1 LPVYKEV
8 TNWLAKR
15 LNTEPLSVPGPHGF
29 YFYRPQVLADV
40 LRLVLKGSMRPANA
54 RHRRAAA

>member
-1 LPVYKEV
+1 M

-29 YFYRPQVLADV
+29 YFYRPQILADV
-40 LRLVLKGSMRPANA
+40 LRLTLKGSMRPDV
-54 RHRRAAA
+54 R